1 MGLGKGLLVFLNYM
15 VIIGFLSLY
24 DIDDNFLEIF
34 VKSSHVYFT
43 QLLLSFIYFFI
54 FDYIF
59 VHQTGIRRN
68 RLQYI
73 QHINPFDFTVRWIPY
88 QFQISFYFLM
98 YNPNKINCCSLDRL
112 LVEVDFLLQRC
123 QNLYYQGMKI
133 VCQFFYYAWFVLM
146 ILRS

>member
-1 MGLGKGLLVFLNYM
+1 MQFIVPACDGEIEELIYKFEEVSDCMGLGKGLLVFLNYM

-73 QHINPFDFTVRWIPY
+73 QHINPFDFTVR
-88 QFQISFYFLM
+88 
-98 YNPNKINCCSLDRL
+98 
-112 LVEVDFLLQRC
+112 
-123 QNLYYQGMKI
+123 
-133 VCQFFYYAWFVLM
+133 
-146 ILRS
+146 